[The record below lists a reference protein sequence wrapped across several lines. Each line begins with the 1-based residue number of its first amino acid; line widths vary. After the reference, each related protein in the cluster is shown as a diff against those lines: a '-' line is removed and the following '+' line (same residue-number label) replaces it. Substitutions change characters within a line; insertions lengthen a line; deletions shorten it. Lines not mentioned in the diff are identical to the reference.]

1 MTHQTTDVEA
11 HLPGPAAGPTSDRR
25 TLLRVAGLTG
35 VVGAVGVGL
44 AACSSSAAPAAA
56 GAQNTAGS
64 AGAAG
69 NAPTSAAAQTSADTA
84 LGTTSQIPVGGGMI
98 FSAQKVVVTQP
109 TAGTFKAF
117 SSTCTHQGC
126 QVNQVVNGLI
136 ECPCHGSHYSITDGS
151 VQAGPAPKPLPAE
164 PITVKA
170 GEIFLTA

>member
-1 MTHQTTDVEA
+1 MTHQPTDVEA
-11 HLPGPAAGPTSDRR
+11 HLPGPATGPSSDRR

-35 VVGAVGVGL
+35 VAGAMGVGL
-44 AACSSSAAPAAA
+44 AACSSSATPAAT
-56 GAQNTAGS
+56 GGQNTAGS
-64 AGAAG
+64 AGSAG
-69 NAPTSAAAQTSADTA
+69 GAPTSAAGQTPTETA

-98 FSAQKVVVTQP
+98 FSAQQVVVTQP

-136 ECPCHGSHYSITDGS
+136 ECPCHGSHYSIKDGS
-151 VQAGPAPKPLPAE
+151 VQAGPAPRPLPAE

-170 GEIFLTA
+170 GEIYLTA